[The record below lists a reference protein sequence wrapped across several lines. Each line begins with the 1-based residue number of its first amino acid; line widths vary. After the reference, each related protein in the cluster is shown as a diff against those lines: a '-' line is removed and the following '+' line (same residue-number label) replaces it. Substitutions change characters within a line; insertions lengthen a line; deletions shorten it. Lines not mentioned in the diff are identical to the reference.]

1 MAAALVDVLLATWNG
16 ERHLAALLDSL
27 LAQTHPD
34 LRVLVSD
41 DGSTDGTRALLERY
55 RPRFGGRLLLL
66 PQRPAG
72 RGGLGNFEYLMQA
85 SLDDAQAA
93 WALFCDQD
101 DVWLP
106 HKIAQTLAAM
116 RHIEQGAEPGA
127 PCLVHTDLRVVDE
140 ALAPIADSFVRY
152 QHMDPAHCTPRD
164 LLSMNQV
171 TGCATMVNR
180 GLLAMA
186 LPFPAEVVV
195 HDWWCAVLSGSGRRV
210 FVDEPTLLYRQ
221 HAVNQ
226 IGAHSR
232 SLPQRVLRLLRN
244 APAVLRGAGA
254 AGRNSYRQAQ
264 ALEQRLGSLQRD
276 ASLAAD
282 YLAWRNQPLW
292 QRIRTYRAYYPGS
305 EMDRLLRCLLWPAPA
320 QGQPP
325 PHPDAAQAPQNPQG

>member
-1 MAAALVDVLLATWNG
+1 MHAALVDVLLATWNG

-27 LAQTHPD
+27 LAQTYRHFR
-34 LRVLVSD
+34 LLVSD
-41 DGSTDGTRALLERY
+41 DGSTDGTRAVLERY

-66 PQRPAG
+66 PPRPAG

-85 SLDDAQAA
+85 SLDDAQAP
-93 WALFCDQD
+93 WAMFCDQD

-106 HKIAQTLAAM
+106 EKIAQTLAAM
-116 RHIEQGAEPGA
+116 QRTEQGAEPGT

-140 ALAPIADSFVRY
+140 ALAPIAESFVRY
-152 QHMDPAHCTPRD
+152 QHMDPARCTPRD

-180 GLLAMA
+180 NLLAMA
-186 LPFPAEVVV
+186 LPIPAEVVV
-195 HDWWCAVLSGSGRRV
+195 HDWWCAVLSGSGRRT
-210 FVDEPTLLYRQ
+210 FVDAPTLQYRQ

-232 SLPQRVLRLLRN
+232 SLHHRMLRLLRD
-244 APAVLRGAGA
+244 APAVLRRAGQ
-254 AGRNSYRQAQ
+254 AGRNSYRQAM
-264 ALEQRLGSLQRD
+264 ALDQRLRSLQRD
-276 ASLAAD
+276 TSLVAD

-320 QGQPP
+320 TGKYT

>member
-1 MAAALVDVLLATWNG
+1 MHAALVDVLLATWNG
-16 ERHLAALLDSL
+16 ECHLAALLDSL
-27 LAQTHPD
+27 LAQTYPHFR
-34 LRVLVSD
+34 LLVSD
-41 DGSTDGTRALLERY
+41 DGSTDGTRALLDRY
-55 RPRFGGRLLLL
+55 RHRFGGRLRLL

-85 SLDDAQAA
+85 SLGDALAP
-93 WALFCDQD
+93 WAMFCDQD

-106 HKIAQTLAAM
+106 EKIAQTLAAM
-116 RHIEQGAEPGA
+116 QSTEQGAEPGT
-127 PCLVHTDLRVVDE
+127 PCLVHTDLRVVNE

-152 QHMDPAHCTPRD
+152 QRMDPAHCTPRG

-180 GLLAMA
+180 SLLAMA
-186 LPFPAEVVV
+186 LPIPAEVVV
-195 HDWWCAVLSGSGRRV
+195 HDWWCAVLSGSGRRA
-210 FVDEPTLLYRQ
+210 FVDVPTLLYRQ

-276 ASLAAD
+276 ASFAAA

-320 QGQPP
+320 AGEHS
-325 PHPDAAQAPQNPQG
+325 PHTDAAQAPQNPQG

>member
-16 ERHLAALLDSL
+16 GRHLAALLDSL
-27 LAQTHPD
+27 LAQTHTD
-34 LRVLVSD
+34 FRVLVSD
-41 DGSTDGTRALLERY
+41 DGSTDGTLTLLERY
-55 RPRFGGRLLLL
+55 RPRFGGRMLWL
-66 PQRPAG
+66 PPRPAG

-85 SLDDAQAA
+85 SLDEAQAP
-93 WALFCDQD
+93 WAMFCDQD

-106 HKIAQTLAAM
+106 EKIAQTLVAM
-116 RHIEQGAEPGA
+116 QRTEQDAEPGM

-140 ALAPIADSFVRY
+140 ALATMADSFVRY
-152 QHMDPAHCTPRD
+152 QHMDPARCTPRH

-186 LPFPAEVVV
+186 LPIPAEVVV

-210 FVDEPTLLYRQ
+210 FVDQPTLLYRQ

-232 SLPQRVLRLLRN
+232 SLHHRVLRLLRD
-244 APAVLRGAGA
+244 APAVLRRAGQ

-264 ALEQRLGSLQRD
+264 ALEQRLRSLQRD
-276 ASLAAD
+276 ASQVAD

-305 EMDRLLRCLLWPAPA
+305 EMDRLLRCLLWPTPA
-320 QGQPP
+320 RGKPP
-325 PHPDAAQAPQNPQG
+325 QHPDAAQAPQNPQG

>member
-1 MAAALVDVLLATWNG
+1 MHAALVDVLLATWNG

-27 LAQTHPD
+27 LAQTYPHFR
-34 LRVLVSD
+34 LLVSD
-41 DGSTDGTRALLERY
+41 DGSTDGTLTLLERY
-55 RPRFGGRLLLL
+55 RPRFGGRMLWL
-66 PQRPAG
+66 PPRPAG

-85 SLDDAQAA
+85 SLDEAQAP
-93 WALFCDQD
+93 WAMFCDQD

-106 HKIAQTLAAM
+106 EKIAQTLAAM
-116 RHIEQGAEPGA
+116 QRTEQDAEPGT

-140 ALAPIADSFVRY
+140 ALATMADSFVRY
-152 QHMDPAHCTPRD
+152 QHMDPARCTPRD

-186 LPFPAEVVV
+186 LPIPAEVVV

-232 SLPQRVLRLLRN
+232 SLPQRVLR
-244 APAVLRGAGA
+244 GAGA

-264 ALEQRLGSLQRD
+264 ALEQRLRSLQRD